1 MTEKLKPYEL
11 HEMQELVRHSVSLME
26 RRHNRWRLLEAIY
39 RTGSLYQANQ
49 VEPGKLQELLPML
62 DEHVVNLVL
71 PHINIIM
78 ASVVSRDPQ
87 FLTTPFGGGE
97 EAEKSVEVAQAIIN
111 YFWRRLRVI
120 REMRDATAD
129 AIKLG
134 SGFVKVG
141 WNHVE
146 QEFEVSRTERQEQAL
161 DMYEE
166 ERLSAI
172 LEEREMHGSVES
184 FFKKVPHSSM
194 RVIRS
199 EPFVEYVS
207 PYDIFL
213 PSNARRMEDA
223 RWVCH
228 RVTLPVDE
236 VFANP
241 EFNVSESDIIRDGT
255 SLNPADEYQA
265 EWRRQSEDVEGH
277 YASALALDTATLWE
291 FYDMRTRKLTVF
303 QLDAEE
309 PLWEGDLPWGHR
321 YPPFVH
327 VRNYTGSGND
337 FWGFGDLENI
347 ANIQY
352 MFNEFLTEQIENAR
366 RSGQKY
372 LINKDAMSDELLAA
386 LESNEADV
394 VAPVES
400 INGQPLSEIVVPVFR
415 QALSGDIYAAKAEL
429 QNYMQEVLGIND
441 FQAGGVGADRMSA
454 TAAAVVEGV
463 ATLRAQD
470 KIMSIEEGASQVGN
484 LILLLCQEYL
494 DEPTAIRIS
503 GDMGASWPKVTK
515 ADLYG
520 EFLVKV
526 EGGSLRALNPATKEQ
541 QGLRTLQQVIP
552 IIVQLQ
558 YDPTPALRSALRDLG
573 YNPDDVLVPV
583 NNQIATQAAGIV
595 PGSQPGTPLSAP
607 TAPIAG
613 MGGPPAA
620 EQAQMGGGLTI

>member
-1 MTEKLKPYEL
+1 MTEKLKPYKL
-11 HEMQELVRHSVSLME
+11 HQMQDLVRHSVLVMDK
-26 RRHNRWRLLEAIY
+26 RHQRWRLLEAIY
-39 RTGSLYQANQ
+39 RTGSLHQATQ
-49 VEPGKLQELLPML
+49 VEPGRLQELLPML
-62 DEHVVNLVL
+62 DEHAVNLVL

-87 FLTTPFGGGE
+87 FVTTPSGGGE
-97 EAEKSVEVAQAIIN
+97 EAEKSVEIAEAIVN
-111 YFWRRLRVI
+111 YFWRRLRVT
-120 REMRDATAD
+120 RELRDATAD

-134 SGFVKVG
+134 SGFLKVG
-141 WNHVE
+141 WTLVE
-146 QEFEVSRTERQEQAL
+146 NEEELSNIERKEQAL
-161 DMYEE
+161 DLYER
-166 ERLSAI
+166 ERLSSI
-172 LEEREMHGSVES
+172 LEQREFNSSIDKFMKG
-184 FFKKVPHSSM
+184 VPHSSM

-207 PYDIFL
+207 PYDIFI
-213 PSNARRMEDA
+213 PSNARRMEDV

-236 VFANP
+236 VLANP
-241 EFNVSESDIIRDGT
+241 EFNVTETDIVRDGT
-255 SLNPADEYQA
+255 EVNPSDEYQA
-265 EWRRQSEDVEGH
+265 EWRRQSEDAEGQ
-277 YASALALDTATLWE
+277 YASAEALDTATLWE

-303 QLDAEE
+303 QMNSPE
-309 PLWEGDLPWGHR
+309 PLWEGELPWSHR
-321 YPPFVH
+321 YPPFIH
-327 VRNYTGSGND
+327 IRNYTGSGND

-372 LINKDAMSDELLAA
+372 LINKDAMSDELIAA
-386 LESNEADV
+386 LESNESDV

-429 QNYMQEVLGIND
+429 QNYMQEVLGVND

-454 TAAAVVEGV
+454 TAAAVVDGV

-470 KIMSIEEGASQVGN
+470 KITSIEDGAAQVGN

-503 GDMGASWPKVTK
+503 GDAGAEWPEVTK

-526 EGGSLRALNPATKEQ
+526 EGGSLKAVNPATKEQ
-541 QGLRTLQQVIP
+541 QGLRMLQQVLP
-552 IIVQLQ
+552 IIIELQ

-573 YNPDDVLVPV
+573 HNPDDILAPM
-583 NNQIATQAAGIV
+583 NNQIAME
-595 PGSQPGTPLSAP
+595 PGGAPPGVSPSAP
-607 TAPIAG
+607 TAPISN
-613 MGGPPAA
+613 MGGPPTA
-620 EQAQMGGGLTI
+620 EQAQTAGTFAI

>member
-11 HEMQELVRHSVSLME
+11 HQMQDLVRHSVSVMDK
-26 RRHNRWRLLEAIY
+26 RHQRWRLLEAIY
-39 RTGSLYQANQ
+39 RTGSLNQASH
-49 VEPGKLQELLPML
+49 VEPGRLQELLPLL
-62 DEHVVNLVL
+62 DEHAVNLVL

-87 FLTTPFGGGE
+87 FVTTPSGGGE
-97 EAEKSVEVAQAIIN
+97 EAEKSVEIAEAIVN
-111 YFWRRLRVI
+111 YFWRRLRVT
-120 REMRDATAD
+120 RELRDATAD

-134 SGFVKVG
+134 SGFLKVG
-141 WNHVE
+141 WTHVE
-146 QEFEVSRTERQEQAL
+146 TEQELSNTERQEQAL
-161 DMYEE
+161 DLYER
-166 ERLSAI
+166 ERLSSI
-172 LEEREMHGSVES
+172 LEKREFNSSIDKFMKG
-184 FFKKVPHSSM
+184 VPHSSM
-194 RVIRS
+194 RVIQS

-207 PYDIFL
+207 PYDIFI
-213 PSNARRMEDA
+213 PSNARRIEDV
-223 RWVCH
+223 RWACH

-236 VFANP
+236 VLANP
-241 EFNVSESDIIRDGT
+241 EFNVTEADIVRDGT
-255 SLNPADEYQA
+255 QINSADEYQA
-265 EWRRQSEDVEGH
+265 EWRRQSEDVEGQ
-277 YASALALDTATLWE
+277 YASAEALDTATLWE
-291 FYDMRTRKLTVF
+291 FYDMRTRRLTVF
-303 QLDAEE
+303 QMNARE
-309 PLWEGDLPWGHR
+309 PLWEGELPWSHR
-321 YPPFVH
+321 YPPFIH
-327 VRNYTGSGND
+327 IRNYTGSGND

-372 LINKDAMSDELLAA
+372 LINKDAMSDELIAA
-386 LESNEADV
+386 LESNESDV

-429 QNYMQEVLGIND
+429 QNYMQEVLGVND

-454 TAAAVVEGV
+454 TAAAVVDGV

-470 KIMSIEEGASQVGN
+470 KIMSIEDGAAQVGN

-503 GDMGASWPKVTK
+503 GDTGAEWPEVTK

-526 EGGSLRALNPATKEQ
+526 EGGSLKALNPATKEQ
-541 QGLRTLQQVIP
+541 QGLRMLQQVLP
-552 IIVQLQ
+552 ILIELQ

-573 YNPDDVLVPV
+573 HNPDDILAQI
-583 NNQIATQAAGIV
+583 NNQIPMEPGAAPAGV
-595 PGSQPGTPLSAP
+595 SPSAP
-607 TAPIAG
+607 TAPIG
-613 MGGPPAA
+613 EMGGPPTA
-620 EQAQMGGGLTI
+620 EQAQTAGTFTI

>member
-1 MTEKLKPYEL
+1 MTEKMKPYEL
-11 HEMQELVRHSVSLME
+11 HQMQDLVRHSVSVMDK
-26 RRHNRWRLLEAIY
+26 RHQRWRLLEAIY
-39 RTGSLYQANQ
+39 RTGSLHQASQ
-49 VEPGKLQELLPML
+49 VEPGRLQELLPLL
-62 DEHVVNLVL
+62 DEHAVNLIL

-87 FLTTPFGGGE
+87 FVTTPYGGGE
-97 EAEKSVEVAQAIIN
+97 EAEKSIEVADAIIN
-111 YFWRRLRVI
+111 YFWRRLRI
-120 REMRDATAD
+120 TRELRDATAD

-134 SGFVKVG
+134 SGFLKVG
-141 WNHVE
+141 WTHIE
-146 QEFEVSRTERQEQAL
+146 QEEELSRTERQEEAL
-161 DMYEE
+161 DMYER
-166 ERLSAI
+166 ERLSSM
-172 LEEREMHGSVES
+172 LEGRNFNLSVEN
-184 FFKKVPHSSM
+184 FYKKAAHSSM

-207 PYDIFL
+207 PYDIFI
-213 PSNARRMEDA
+213 PSNARRMEDV
-223 RWVCH
+223 RWACH

-236 VFANP
+236 VLANP
-241 EFNVSESDIIRDGT
+241 EFDISEADIVRDGVNI
-255 SLNPADEYQA
+255 NPTDEYQA
-265 EWRRQSEDVEGH
+265 EWRRQSEDVEGQ
-277 YASALALDTATLWE
+277 YASAHALDTATLWE
-291 FYDMRTRKLTVF
+291 FYDMRTRRLTVF
-303 QLDAEE
+303 QMNARE

-327 VRNYTGSGND
+327 IRNYTGSGND

-352 MFNEFLTEQIENAR
+352 MFNEFLTEQIQNAR

-386 LESNEADV
+386 LESNESDV

-470 KIMSIEEGASQVGN
+470 KIMSIEEGAAQIGN
-484 LILLLCQEYL
+484 LMLLLCQEYL

-503 GDMGASWPKVTK
+503 GDTATIWPEVTK

-541 QGLRTLQQVIP
+541 QGLRTLQQVLP
-552 IIVQLQ
+552 ILVELQ

-573 YNPDDVLVPV
+573 YNPDDVLVPMD
-583 NNQIATQAAGIV
+583 TQQPAAGQLGA
-595 PGSQPGTPLSAP
+595 PPSEPSAAP
-607 TAPIAG
+607 TSPINE
-613 MGGPPAA
+613 MGGPPTA
-620 EQAQMGGGLTI
+620 EQAQMAGTFAI